1 MFATFPI
8 ATKMLKIFVLFA
20 VMLNSLFHK
29 INFHS
34 FSFFRFSCRSII
46 LLLLLL
52 QKKKKNTYF
61 FYNNNNN
68 NVKTV
73 NPFEKTVNNVIIYI
87 IIPKQQSTINLITYI
102 YIYVVD
108 SSFSWIFFFFYL
120 ICLLIFETCNTFY

>member
-52 QKKKKNTYF
+52 QKKKK
-61 FYNNNNN
+61 
-68 NVKTV
+68 KH
-73 NPFEKTVNNVIIYI
+73 ILLL
-87 IIPKQQSTINLITYI
+87 QQQQQQCENRK
-102 YIYVVD
+102 
-108 SSFSWIFFFFYL
+108 SF
-120 ICLLIFETCNTFY
+120 